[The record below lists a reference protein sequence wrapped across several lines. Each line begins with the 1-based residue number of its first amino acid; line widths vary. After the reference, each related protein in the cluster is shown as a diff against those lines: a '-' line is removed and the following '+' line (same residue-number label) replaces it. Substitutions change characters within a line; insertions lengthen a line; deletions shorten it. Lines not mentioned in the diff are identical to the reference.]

1 MDDNRIISLF
11 WQRTEKALDAVKQ
24 KYGMLLQSIAVSI
37 LTDPRDAQECVN
49 DTYMAIW
56 NRIPPEKPDPLSAY
70 ICRIVRNLALKRR
83 RDDRA
88 QKRCSEYEL
97 SLDELSGCLAGPLLE
112 ETLEARELGRAI
124 DAFLDTIAKDNR
136 IIFLRRHWFGDS
148 VKQIAAS
155 MGLSENA
162 VSIRLNRTRNQLK
175 AYLIQEGYYEG

>member
-11 WQRTEKALDAVKQ
+11 GQRTEKALDAVKQ
-24 KYGMLLQSIAVSI
+24 KYGMLLQSIAVNI
-37 LTDPRDAQECVN
+37 LADPRDAQECVN

-56 NRIPPEKPDPLSAY
+56 NRIPPEKPEPLSAY
-70 ICRIVRNLALKRR
+70 ICRITRNLALKRR

-88 QKRCSEYEL
+88 QKRYSEYEL
-97 SLDELSGCLAGPLLE
+97 SLDELSGCLAGPSLE

-124 DAFLDTIAKDNR
+124 DAFLDTITKDNR

-155 MGLSENA
+155 MGFSENA

-175 AYLIQEGYYEG
+175 DYLIQEGYYEG